1 MKYLHAPSKKNRKK
15 IEYIKVIFISF
26 NKIRIFMYFK
36 SREKEVDMSGNFIHE
51 KMLGGSWL
59 LNILKGFI
67 YYSISM
73 LYMCVNACMCVVCMC
88 GKSV

>member
-1 MKYLHAPSKKNRKK
+1 
-15 IEYIKVIFISF
+15 
-26 NKIRIFMYFK
+26 MYFK
-36 SREKEVDMSGNFIHE
+36 SRENEADMSGNFNHE